1 MSHLYCVGAFILSSS
16 LTLEALQVLDA
27 IARRGSFAAAAQELN
42 RAPSSLSYQVQK
54 LEQDLDLVIFD
65 RSGHKA
71 VFTEAGQLLLN
82 RGRIL
87 LSAANDLVED
97 ANILAHGWE
106 LEISIAYDLLPIQFF
121 FPLVHDLSSVS
132 KSRVKLQEEVLAGSW
147 EALSYD
153 RADILICPK
162 PEHIPI
168 DVKIESL
175 GNLDMVWVAAP
186 KHIVHKRTSDFG
198 HQTRKKYRAIA
209 IADSARTA
217 PRLSRNLV
225 DDQPRLTV
233 SNFPVKIESL
243 CAGLGIGTLPRYVAN
258 PLIEQKKL
266 AIIEGSEVLSF
277 EMVIAWRRNK
287 MGKAKS
293 WCIQYL
299 KKYWKISDFN

>member
-1 MSHLYCVGAFILSSS
+1 MSNS

-27 IARRGSFAAAAQELN
+27 IDRRGSFAAAAQELN

-54 LEQDLDLVIFD
+54 LEQDLDLIIFD

-106 LEISIAYDLLPIQFF
+106 LEISIAYDLLPIDFF
-121 FPLVHDLSSVS
+121 FPLVRDLASVS
-132 KSRVKLQEEVLAGSW
+132 KSRVKLQEEVLAGCW

-153 RADILICPK
+153 RADLLICPK
-162 PEHIPI
+162 PEHIPL
-168 DVKIESL
+168 DVKVEVL
-175 GNLDMVWVAAP
+175 GSFDMVWVASP
-186 KHIVHKRTSDFG
+186 DHIVHKRTSQFD
-198 HQTRKKYRAIA
+198 QTSRKKYRAIV

-217 PRLSRNLV
+217 PRLSRNLI

-233 SNFPVKIESL
+233 SNFPVKIDAL
-243 CAGLGIGTLPRYVAN
+243 CAGLGIGTLPRHIADTLVTEN
-258 PLIEQKKL
+258 KL
-266 AIIEGSEVLSF
+266 AIIEGSEAQSLD
-277 EMVIAWRRNK
+277 MVIAWRRNK
-287 MGKAKS
+287 MGKSKS

-299 KKYWKISDFN
+299 KKYWKLSEFGR

>member
-121 FPLVHDLSSVS
+121 FHSCMTYLPYLN
-132 KSRVKLQEEVLAGSW
+132 R
-147 EALSYD
+147 
-153 RADILICPK
+153 
-162 PEHIPI
+162 
-168 DVKIESL
+168 
-175 GNLDMVWVAAP
+175 
-186 KHIVHKRTSDFG
+186 
-198 HQTRKKYRAIA
+198 
-209 IADSARTA
+209 
-217 PRLSRNLV
+217 
-225 DDQPRLTV
+225 
-233 SNFPVKIESL
+233 
-243 CAGLGIGTLPRYVAN
+243 GLN
-258 PLIEQKKL
+258 CK
-266 AIIEGSEVLSF
+266 
-277 EMVIAWRRNK
+277 
-287 MGKAKS
+287 
-293 WCIQYL
+293 
-299 KKYWKISDFN
+299 KKYWRVVGKHYLMTGLIY

>member
-168 DVKIESL
+168 DVKIETL

-293 WCIQYL
+293 
-299 KKYWKISDFN
+299 

>member
-168 DVKIESL
+168 DVKIETL